1 MNCYHLLWI
10 PSFSEWMVLKYI
22 PPWLRSHLICGL
34 LFIYFLFI
42 CSAKIYQEHIMCQHF
57 TFRKWWEEI
66 KKKKKEKEKEKKE
79 NTQCPLELTLSS
91 VQVTFSFIFLT
102 PFRPLTHLCVQTV
115 WYHLIASPSP
125 MCEASLPC
133 TYKIHSIQ
141 NLLLSACTV
150 SPDAAVSA
158 NGIIIDVS

>member
-1 MNCYHLLWI
+1 MNGYHLLWI

-22 PPWLRSHLICGL
+22 PLWLRSHLICAL

-42 CSAKIYQEHIMCQHF
+42 YSAKIYWEHIMCQHF
-57 TFRKWWEEI
+57 TFRKWWEERN
-66 KKKKKEKEKEKKE
+66 KKEKEKEKKE
-79 NTQCPLELTLSS
+79 NTQCSLELTLSTFH
-91 VQVTFSFIFLT
+91 VPFSFVFLT

-115 WYHLIASPSP
+115 WYHLIASPSW

-133 TYKIHSIQ
+133 TYKLHFTQ

-150 SPDAAVSA
+150 PPDAAVSA
-158 NGIIIDVS
+158 NGSIIHVS